1 MATSPRELTFRQAI
15 SEALVQEMQRD
26 DKVFLMGE
34 SLRVFFGGGDFGVT
48 PKAKFLDQ
56 FGPERIIDT
65 PISEAAFIG
74 AGAAAAATG
83 LKPIVELMF
92 VDFFGV
98 AMDQIYNQAA
108 KLRYM
113 FGGQVKV
120 PLVIRTTIGGGLSF
134 AAQHSQCL
142 YSIFAHVPG
151 LKVVIPSTPHD
162 AKGLLTTAVRDE
174 DPVMFFEHKLLYPI
188 KGPVP
193 EGEYLIP
200 FGQADIKRSGKDV
213 TIVATAMMVHK
224 ALNAAKE
231 LESEGIQAEIVDPRT
246 IVPLD
251 RNTILESV
259 KKTGRLVIVDE
270 DYERCGFAA
279 EIAAIVAKECFDYLD
294 APIQRVTTP
303 MVPIPYAPNLERS
316 VLPDE
321 NKILKSIRE
330 TL

>member
-1 MATSPRELTFRQAI
+1 MATSARELTFRQAI

-26 DKVFLMGE
+26 DRIFLMGE

-56 FGPERIIDT
+56 FGPDRIRDT

-151 LKVVIPSTPHD
+151 LKVVIPSTPQD
-162 AKGLLTTAVRDE
+162 AKGLLTTAIRDE

-193 EGEYLIP
+193 EGEHLTP
-200 FGQADIKRSGKDV
+200 FGQADVKRNGKDV

-224 ALNAAKE
+224 ALNATKK

-251 RNTILESV
+251 KNTILESV

-279 EIAAIVAKECFDYLD
+279 EIAAMVSKECFDYLD

-303 MVPIPYAPNLERS
+303 MVPIPYAPILERS

-321 NKILKSIRE
+321 NKILKSVRE
-330 TL
+330 IL